1 MNELISTP
9 NFDRLAA
16 EGALFLNA
24 LVRLTSTCSLATH
37 FMIQNLKSSCVEQV
51 PAPSCTPCRSSLMSG
66 QYFWQTGLGAI
77 LEGARWDE
85 TIPSFPLELEK
96 SGYFI
101 GHTYKVC
108 VAGSLCK
115 PLCCFARLSFFV
127 TQTESGPPVLRS
139 GAPGGPP
146 TRRSEAPARSTSRR
160 G

>member
-24 LVRLTSTCSLATH
+24 L
-37 FMIQNLKSSCVEQV
+37 V

-108 VAGSLCK
+108 SQV
-115 PLCCFARLSFFV
+115 F
-127 TQTESGPPVLRS
+127 
-139 GAPGGPP
+139 
-146 TRRSEAPARSTSRR
+146 
-160 G
+160 